1 MNIIPIIQCGDIK
14 RSISFYTEILDF
26 EALNPD
32 SPFGYIVLMRNKA
45 RLDLSIH
52 SGDGVFG
59 SKVLI
64 IVDDVDQLYKKL
76 IARGLDLSGKKD
88 SPVHQSPVDQTW
100 GMREF
105 YADDPDGNTVR
116 FAQPIA

>member
-1 MNIIPIIQCGDIK
+1 MNIIPTIRCMDIK

-26 EALNPD
+26 EALNPG
-32 SPFGYIVLMRNKA
+32 SYNVLIRNKA
-45 RLDLSIH
+45 RLDLSFH
-52 SGDGVFG
+52 SGDGVF
-59 SKVLI
+59 SSRVLI
-64 IVDDVDQLYKKL
+64 IVDDVDQLYQKL

-88 SPVHQSPVDQTW
+88 SPVHQSPVNQTW

-116 FAQPIA
+116 FAQPVA